1 MGRREATSI
10 RLTVHDN
17 EPFSKLDSLARLSPW
32 LSTWTVRLSCGW
44 RRPRCLGLRVVP
56 ERTTKNRRP
65 GTAS

>member
-32 LSTWTVRLSCGW
+32 LST
-44 RRPRCLGLRVVP
+44 
-56 ERTTKNRRP
+56 
-65 GTAS
+65 